1 MPNKSFIVLLS
12 YEFRPLSSPYTT
24 FNRVATNMPDRLTAA
39 NILKK
44 WFFCRDVG
52 GAGRSVVVEYL

>member
-1 MPNKSFIVLLS
+1 MFKSVTTNK
-12 YEFRPLSSPYTT
+12 
-24 FNRVATNMPDRLTAA
+24 PDRLTAA

-52 GAGRSVVVEYL
+52 GAGRSVVVEYLEACDQGPIVGNVY

>member
-1 MPNKSFIVLLS
+1 MFKSVTTNK
-12 YEFRPLSSPYTT
+12 
-24 FNRVATNMPDRLTAA
+24 PDRLTAA

-52 GAGRSVVVEYL
+52 GAGRIVVVEYLEAVGDQGAIAETRD